1 MIKQAEKIAL
11 EFAETQPGM
20 TVWQFTATINA
31 ILDELNDEDTLEET
45 N

>member
-1 MIKQAEKIAL
+1 MIKQAERIAL
-11 EFAETQPGM
+11 EFSETQPEM
-20 TVWQFTATINA
+20 TVGQFTATVNA